1 MILYY
6 IYIYNS
12 VWIERV
18 FFEILV
24 HCLLV
29 WMGEIM
35 RNRKSAFPFA
45 VTIEML
51 SAVVRSPSSSSICMR
66 VWTIWLQVL
75 EQLEN
80 VKAAPIAHTMM
91 CDLVPISTTAHALAI
106 AYMSTQ
112 QSHETASAYINTIQL
127 LIKCRLKSKSSFR
140 RTKYRPACFYGWVR
154 SSHIPARHGWSHTS
168 CDCWRV
174 CTEFKER
181 IDKFATESK
190 TKKRWWKE
198 KKGINLL
205 RIRFCSVLC
214 SSSILYTVFDIFTSF
229 CTPSLFILRQIYPRQ
244 ITKSCFYKLPSIY
257 I

>member
-1 MILYY
+1 M
-6 IYIYNS
+6 
-12 VWIERV
+12 WIERV

-140 RTKYRPACFYGWVR
+140 RTKYRPACFYGWAKCVR
-154 SSHIPARHGWSHTS
+154 LTSRRAMGEVTLPAIADVFALNSRRESTS
-168 CDCWRV
+168 LLQKAKLKKDDERRR
-174 CTEFKER
+174 KE
-181 IDKFATESK
+181 
-190 TKKRWWKE
+190 
-198 KKGINLL
+198 
-205 RIRFCSVLC
+205 
-214 SSSILYTVFDIFTSF
+214 
-229 CTPSLFILRQIYPRQ
+229 
-244 ITKSCFYKLPSIY
+244 
-257 I
+257 